1 MQPFIQD
8 FGILFLVIVVISFFA
23 KILKQPIIIG
33 YILAGFIFSFFITD
47 GSTQEQILLMA
58 ELGITF
64 LLFLMGLEFDFNN
77 LKYLGKDIFISTTIQ
92 SVIFFAVAFGVS
104 SLLGFTSTQSIYLA
118 IIFMFSSTL
127 LVAKWLEDKKE
138 TSTLHGKIILGI
150 LIVQDVLAIL
160 ILTVLNLL
168 QETNALAI
176 AFVPLKGLLL
186 LLLAIIFVKYIL
198 NHLLKIAHRY
208 PELLFVLSLGVCFLF
223 VWVSP
228 LLGYSTTIG
237 AFIAGVTL
245 ANTEYKNDVL
255 GRLKPLIIFFNLL
268 FFVGLGFQ
276 ITTNFN
282 LQIISLIVLFF
293 VLCFLVKPMI
303 IYLTLKQRGYDLKTA
318 FLVAVSLSQFSEF
331 GIIIISAGVAS
342 GFVGGE
348 IGAVAIILVVL
359 SLLISSYFI
368 KYDHQI
374 YKFLEKYLHRID
386 HFFSKKE
393 LSAGSSGAMGYQIIF
408 FGYYDLGK
416 EFFSKLEGL
425 GKKALVIEND
435 RANIHLLKQE
445 GIPYLYGS
453 VSNPYFLDHLDLCE
467 AEIVVSS
474 VINADESKTIIKTV
488 KEKSPKA
495 LTIVTAKSLK
505 SSLELYDAGADY
517 VIYPSYLNEQNV
529 SVLLEDYTSDV
540 NKIITKKINDLT
552 RLKMRQERLRGT
564 ETMFNINDFMKSLSL
579 KDTVKKVQGGAQSA
593 SELFHLDVLNFGTK
607 KKQSGTSK
615 KKEKI
620 KLVN

>member
-1 MQPFIQD
+1 MQSFIQD
-8 FGILFLVIVVISFFA
+8 FGILFLVIVAISFLA
-23 KILKQPIIIG
+23 KLLKQPIIIG
-33 YILAGFIFSFFITD
+33 YILSGFIFSFFIAG
-47 GSTQEQILLMA
+47 GSSTEEQILLMA

-64 LLFLMGLEFDFNN
+64 LLFLMGLEFDFQN

-92 SVIFFAVAFGVS
+92 SVIFFAVAFVLA
-104 SLLGFTSTQSIYLA
+104 SLLGFTTTQSIYLA

-138 TSTLHGKIILGI
+138 TSTLHGKITLGI

-198 NHLLKIAHRY
+198 NHLLKIAYRY

-223 VWVSP
+223 VWISP

-276 ITTNFN
+276 ITTDFN
-282 LQIISLIVLFF
+282 TQIISLIVLFF
-293 VLCFLVKPMI
+293 VLCFIIKPAV
-303 IYLTLKQRGYDLKTA
+303 IYLTLKQRGYDLKTS
-318 FLVAVSLSQFSEF
+318 FLVAVNLSQFSEF
-331 GIIIISAGVAS
+331 GIIIISAGIAS

-374 YKFLEKYLHRID
+374 YRFLEKYLHKID
-386 HFFSKKE
+386 HLFSKKE
-393 LSAGSSGAMGYQIIF
+393 LSGGGSGALGYQIIF

-474 VINADESKTIIKTV
+474 VINTDESKTIIKSV

-495 LTIVTAKSLK
+495 LIIVTAKGLK

-529 SVLLEDYTSDV
+529 SVLLEDYTSDI

-552 RLKMRQERLRGT
+552 RLRMRQERLKGT
-564 ETMFNINDFMKSLSL
+564 ETMFNINDFMRSLSI
-579 KDTVKKVQGGAQSA
+579 KDTVKKVQGGAQTA
-593 SELFHLDVLNFGTK
+593 SDILHLDVLNFTK
-607 KKQSGTSK
+607 KKDSEVIKK
-615 KKEKI
+615 KKERKA
-620 KLVN
+620 